1 MRAEHWIVLVVGTLA
16 LLFFVL
22 VMRSPS
28 ARAEMKRREM
38 RRDFRRSLVNREN
51 GR

>member
-1 MRAEHWIVLVVGTLA
+1 MRTEHLVVLIVGLVA
-16 LLFFVL
+16 IYFFVR

-38 RRDFRRSLVNREN
+38 RRQFRRSLINRSN
-51 GR
+51 AP